1 MKRTSLLRSL
11 CLLALAVGV
20 TAQTTKPP
28 TKPKTEAEIL
38 QDAIDAVDAAKKKP
52 EAKPTPATPAKPDKP
67 APTAPKSPNAKPSA
81 PSNDGTMAIT
91 SEDDMEFDN
100 KKGVITYRKNV
111 FLDRPD
117 VKIWC
122 DELEVQRLPDEKPKA
137 VNAADPVKAP
147 PSSDEAPKIK
157 TAVARASERGLV
169 VIWQK
174 TAEGE
179 VIAHAKTATYDGLTG
194 DIILNDRIEVLQGKN
209 IHLVGQTESAD
220 FTLKKDGKGVGKL
233 QTAIVGPADAKA
245 IRARMLEPTRNRG
258 KRPAPAPAA
267 PTPGTTPSST
277 ANGTTTQP
285 NS

>member
-11 CLLALAVGV
+11 CLLALAMGV
-20 TAQTTKPP
+20 TAQTTKPPAKPP

-52 EAKPTPATPAKPDKP
+52 EAKPTPAAPAKPDKP
-67 APTAPKSPNAKPSA
+67 APTAPKSPGAKPASD
-81 PSNDGTMAIT
+81 DGTMAIT

-100 KKGVITYRKNV
+100 KKGVITYKKNV

-122 DELEVQRLPDEKPKA
+122 DELEVQRMPEAPPKA
-137 VNAADPVKAP
+137 TNPADPVKVAP
-147 PSSDEAPKIK
+147 PSDEAPKIK

-174 TAEGE
+174 TDEGE
-179 VIAHAKTATYDGLTG
+179 VVAHAKLATYNGATG
-194 DIILNDRIEVLQGKN
+194 DIVLNDRIEVLQGKN
-209 IHLVGQTESAD
+209 VHIVGQGETAK
-220 FTLKKDGKGVGKL
+220 FTLKKDRTGGGDVN
-233 QTAIVGPADAKA
+233 TSFVSESNAKA

-258 KRPAPAPAA
+258 KRPAPAAPA
-267 PTPGTTPSST
+267 PGTTPSST
-277 ANGTTTQP
+277 ANGTTTPP